1 MWIMVLC
8 SVRAPSQE
16 CCRNNVECQRGGA
29 GWVPA
34 AEVYLGNW
42 TEGQKKKK
50 RSGKEP
56 RLTTGPTRPL
66 QFLLPTRSNAVF
78 FPLVFCKCSTWM
90 CVTYTQFTCA
100 TAKAFDV
107 GLHDSCNYKIWRLCS
122 EHFEYFRSRTDW
134 LCPVCGQNWSSES
147 WTSVC
152 LWLLDE
158 PGKWVRNLL
167 FIYMYIYIYQS

>member
-1 MWIMVLC
+1 MVLC

-56 RLTTGPTRPL
+56 RCDD
-66 QFLLPTRSNAVF
+66 RSHAAAAVSV
-78 FPLVFCKCSTWM
+78 PDSVKCS
-90 CVTYTQFTCA
+90 F
-100 TAKAFDV
+100 FSF
-107 GLHDSCNYKIWRLCS
+107 GIL
-122 EHFEYFRSRTDW
+122 
-134 LCPVCGQNWSSES
+134 
-147 WTSVC
+147 
-152 LWLLDE
+152 
-158 PGKWVRNLL
+158 
-167 FIYMYIYIYQS
+167 